1 MPTDQHEDSVEPTG
15 DVEMT
20 ETNTQETPAENSQ
33 DVEGEQVEN
42 ADETTLTATE
52 EVVEPRVTFANYLMS
67 PIVTLLIGSGDQSIL
82 SAHQGLLTQSP
93 YFKDICDAFVEDGS
107 VSTPRADHLQHTN
120 VRSPVK
126 SNSQTTTSTQS
137 AAFSNTSTQ
146 ANTSPRSSP
155 ASAS

>member
-1 MPTDQHEDSVEPTG
+1 MPTDQHEESVEPTG

-20 ETNTQETPAENSQ
+20 ETNTQETAAENNQ

-42 ADETTLTATE
+42 ADETVLTVE
-52 EVVEPRVTFANYLMS
+52 SEVVEPRITFANYLMS

-107 VSTPRADHLQHTN
+107 VSTPRANIESL
-120 VRSPVK
+120 
-126 SNSQTTTSTQS
+126 
-137 AAFSNTSTQ
+137 
-146 ANTSPRSSP
+146 
-155 ASAS
+155 